1 MLVEWVSAFF
11 SVAVFVSS
19 QNRVYNAFQWWSIIQ
34 REYERRK
41 INKFYLFSGFDI
53 HYSCN
58 LIRLQQSA
66 ASFIIQSHFSWSIIK
81 YQLNLYGL
89 TTRVLFIS
97 NIQMLSELLSSQK
110 WKKNYAHNDSQFAQP
125 VIVSNN
131 NYVSRHW
138 RPVNEVSRADLCSIF
153 FPLVLLIFS
162 QHLNHTASMLA
173 G

>member
-1 MLVEWVSAFF
+1 MLVEWVSALFF

-53 HYSCN
+53 LYSWN

-66 ASFIIQSHFSWSIIK
+66 ASFIIQSYFSWSIIK

-89 TTRVLFIS
+89 THVYCLFRIYRCCQ
-97 NIQMLSELLSSQK
+97 NCWVRRNE
-110 WKKNYAHNDSQFAQP
+110 KKNYAHNDSQFAQP

-153 FPLVLLIFS
+153 FRWFCLFL
-162 QHLNHTASMLA
+162 ASI
-173 G
+173 

>member
-1 MLVEWVSAFF
+1 MSVSTFF

-53 HYSCN
+53 HYSWN

-89 TTRVLFIS
+89 THVYCLFRIYRCCQNCWVRRNEKKTMRTMIHNS
-97 NIQMLSELLSSQK
+97 LSLSLWAIIIMS
-110 WKKNYAHNDSQFAQP
+110 A
-125 VIVSNN
+125 VIDGPSMK
-131 NYVSRHW
+131 Y
-138 RPVNEVSRADLCSIF
+138 RADLCSIF
-153 FPLVLLIFS
+153 FRWFCLFL
-162 QHLNHTASMLA
+162 ASI
-173 G
+173 